1 MKKLPDLYTNSFDK
15 KIDNSLDYIT
25 INNTSNIENRNSNK
39 YDIKKKIDNIFKS
52 SSYIYKIKV
61 EITLKDKVIVEN
73 IVGRNNNKLITFNND
88 TINISEILDIKELS
102 S

>member
-25 INNTSNIENRNSNK
+25 ISNDNKEVKRNSN
-39 YDIKKKIDNIFKS
+39 YEIKRKIDNIFKS

-61 EITLKDKVIVEN
+61 EITLNDKVISEN
-73 IVGRNNNKLITFNND
+73 IVGRNNNKLITFD
-88 TINISEILDIKELS
+88 GKTININEIVDIKELV
-102 S
+102 